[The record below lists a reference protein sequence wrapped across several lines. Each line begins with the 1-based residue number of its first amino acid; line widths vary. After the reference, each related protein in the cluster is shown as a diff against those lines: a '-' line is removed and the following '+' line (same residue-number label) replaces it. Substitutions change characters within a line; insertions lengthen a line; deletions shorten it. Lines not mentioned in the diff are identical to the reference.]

1 MDKVTACLEALV
13 EAVQECTA
21 YRDFEKAKIRLKDN
35 PELKAQIDEFR
46 KKNFEMQSLKEDK
59 DLFQELQKIQKDYAE
74 FRKNP
79 LVEDYLKSELRVCKM
94 LQKIDQDIMNVI
106 EMDIDDFAGELNL

>member
-1 MDKVTACLEALV
+1 M
-13 EAVQECTA
+13 
-21 YRDFEKAKIRLKDN
+21 
-35 PELKAQIDEFR
+35 
-46 KKNFEMQSLKEDK
+46 NFVMQSLKEDK

>member
-1 MDKVTACLEALV
+1 
-13 EAVQECTA
+13 
-21 YRDFEKAKIRLKDN
+21 
-35 PELKAQIDEFR
+35 
-46 KKNFEMQSLKEDK
+46 MQSLKEDK